1 MPQQTIDKAVVHI
14 VDDDEGL
21 RRAVDSL
28 CRSVGL
34 KTRTYG
40 SAQEFLDAGR
50 EDIPGCLVL
59 DVHLFGMSGLDFQP
73 G

>member
-34 KTRTYG
+34 KTRT
-40 SAQEFLDAGR
+40 
-50 EDIPGCLVL
+50 
-59 DVHLFGMSGLDFQP
+59 
-73 G
+73 